1 MKLGLLAGGGP
12 FPARVADAAVTSGHE
27 IFVVCL
33 KGFGDPEDFA
43 RFPHVVERIG
53 AGGAII
59 QRLKDEGVTHIVLA
73 GKVKRPSML
82 SLLPD
87 VWMAKAMA
95 RVGVAILSGDDAL
108 FRAVVQV
115 LGEEGF
121 EIVSPQSLIEDSTA
135 AEAGLLA
142 GDEPDA
148 TARAD
153 IIRGIQTLRC
163 LAPMDVGQA
172 VVVQQGMVLGIEA
185 VEGTDALIA
194 RAGDLRREGPGGVLV
209 KLSKTGQEMRI
220 DAPVIGPLTV
230 AGAKEAGLR
239 GIAIEAG
246 RTILAERAATLEA
259 AEAAGLFVLAVD
271 PERFT
276 TSTPPRHEE
285 T

>member
-12 FPARVADAAVTSGHE
+12 FPARVADAAVSAGHE

-43 RFPHVVERIG
+43 RFPHSVERIG

-59 QRLKDEGVTHIVLA
+59 QRLKDEGVSHIVLA

-87 VWMAKAMA
+87 VWTAKAMA
-95 RVGVAILSGDDAL
+95 RVGVALLSGDDAL
-108 FRAVVQV
+108 FRAVVQL

-121 EIVSPQSLIEDSTA
+121 EVVSPQSLIGDSTA
-135 AEAGLLA
+135 GEAGLLA
-142 GDEPDA
+142 GAMPDEM
-148 TARAD
+148 ARND
-153 IIRGIQTLRC
+153 IARGIRTLRC

-194 RAGDLRREGPGGVLV
+194 RAGDLRRDGPGGVLV
-209 KLSKTGQEMRI
+209 KLSKAGQEMRI
-220 DAPVIGPLTV
+220 DAPVVGPITV
-230 AGAKEAGLR
+230 AGAKSAGLR

-246 RTILAERAATLEA
+246 RTILAERRTTLEA

-271 PERFT
+271 PERF
-276 TSTPPRHEE
+276 SA
-285 T
+285 

>member
-1 MKLGLLAGGGP
+1 VKLGLLAGGGP
-12 FPARVADAAVTSGHE
+12 FPARVADAAVRSGHE

-33 KGFGDPEDFA
+33 KGFCDPADYQ
-43 RFPHVVERIG
+43 RFPHAVERLG
-53 AGGAII
+53 AGGTII
-59 QRLKDEGVTHIVLA
+59 QRLKDEGASHIVLA

-108 FRAVVQV
+108 FKAVVRV

-121 EIVSPQSLIEDSTA
+121 EIVSPQSLLEDSTA

-142 GDEPDA
+142 GAEPDA
-148 TARAD
+148 MARAD
-153 IIRGIQTLRC
+153 IARGIEALRC
-163 LAPMDVGQA
+163 LAPVDVGQA

-194 RAGDLRREGPGGVLV
+194 RAGDLRRDGPGGVLV

-220 DAPVIGPLTV
+220 DAPVVGPMTV
-230 AGAKEAGLR
+230 AGARSAGLR

-276 TSTPPRHEE
+276 A
-285 T
+285 

>member
-1 MKLGLLAGGGP
+1 VKLGLLAGGGP
-12 FPARVADAAVTSGHE
+12 FPARVADAAAKAGHE

-33 KGFGDPEDFA
+33 KGFCDPVEYG
-43 RFPHVVERIG
+43 RFPHTVERLG
-53 AGGAII
+53 AGGAIV
-59 QRLKDEGVTHIVLA
+59 QRLRDEGVTHIVLA

-95 RVGVAILSGDDAL
+95 RVGVALLSGDDAL
-108 FRAVVQV
+108 FKAVVHV

-121 EIVSPQSLIEDSTA
+121 EVVSPQSLIEDSTV
-135 AEAGLLA
+135 AEAGLLV
-142 GDEPDA
+142 GEEPD
-148 TARAD
+148 TMARAD
-153 IIRGIQTLRC
+153 IARGIETLRC
-163 LAPMDVGQA
+163 LAPVDVGQA

-194 RAGDLRREGPGGVLV
+194 RAGDLRRDGPGGVLV

-220 DAPVIGPLTV
+220 DAPVVGPTTV
-230 AGAKEAGLR
+230 AGAMAAGLR

-246 RTILAERAATLEA
+246 RTILAERAATLKA

-271 PERFT
+271 PERF
-276 TSTPPRHEE
+276 SA
-285 T
+285 

>member
-1 MKLGLLAGGGP
+1 VKLGLLAGGGS
-12 FPARVADAAVTSGHE
+12 FPVRVADAAARSGHE
-27 IFVVCL
+27 VFVVCL
-33 KGFGDPEDFA
+33 KGFGEPEHYA
-43 RFPHVVERIG
+43 RFPRVVERLG
-53 AGGAII
+53 AGGAIM
-59 QRLKDEGVTHIVLA
+59 QRLKDEGVSHIVLA

-95 RVGVAILSGDDAL
+95 RVGVALLSGDDAL
-108 FRAVVQV
+108 FKAVVQV

-121 EIVSPQSLIEDSTA
+121 EVVSPQSLIEDSTA

-142 GDEPDA
+142 GAEPDA
-148 TARAD
+148 MARTD
-153 IIRGIQTLRC
+153 IARGIQALRC
-163 LAPMDVGQA
+163 LAPVDVGQA
-172 VVVQQGMVLGIEA
+172 VVVQQGLVLGIEA

-194 RAGDLRREGPGGVLV
+194 RAGELRREGPGGVLV

-220 DAPVIGPLTV
+220 DAPVVGPVTV
-230 AGAKEAGLR
+230 VGARSAGLR

-276 TSTPPRHEE
+276 A
-285 T
+285 

>member
-12 FPARVADAAVTSGHE
+12 FPARVADAATRAGHQV
-27 IFVVCL
+27 FVVCL
-33 KGFGDPEDFA
+33 KGFCDPGDYA
-43 RFPHVVERIG
+43 RFPHAVERLG

-59 QRLKDEGVTHIVLA
+59 QRLKDEGVTHVVLA

-121 EIVSPQSLIEDSTA
+121 EVVAPQSLIEGSTA
-135 AEAGLLA
+135 AAAGLLA
-142 GDEPDA
+142 GAEPDA
-148 TARAD
+148 IARAD
-153 IIRGIQTLRC
+153 IARGIETLRC

-194 RAGDLRREGPGGVLV
+194 RAGELRRDGPGGVLV
-209 KLSKTGQEMRI
+209 KLAKTGQEMRI
-220 DAPVIGPLTV
+220 DAPVVGPMTV
-230 AGAKEAGLR
+230 AGAQAAGLR

-246 RTILAERAATLEA
+246 RTILAERAALLEA

-276 TSTPPRHEE
+276 A
-285 T
+285 

>member
-12 FPARVADAAVTSGHE
+12 FPVRVADSAIRSGHE
-27 IFVVCL
+27 VFVVCL
-33 KGFGDPEDFA
+33 RGFCDPEDFA
-43 RFPHVVERIG
+43 RFPHDVVRIG

-59 QRLKDEGVTHIVLA
+59 QRLKDEGVTHVVLA
-73 GKVKRPSML
+73 GKVKRPSMM

-121 EIVSPQSLIEDSTA
+121 EVVSPQSLIEDSTA

-142 GDEPDA
+142 GGEPDSM
-148 TARAD
+148 ARAD
-153 IIRGIQTLRC
+153 ILRGIETLRC

-185 VEGTDALIA
+185 VEGTDALIV
-194 RAGDLRREGPGGVLV
+194 RAGELRREGPGGVLV
-209 KLSKTGQEMRI
+209 KLAKTDQEMRV
-220 DAPVIGPLTV
+220 DAPVIGPMTV
-230 AGAKEAGLR
+230 AGAKSAGLR

-259 AEAAGLFVLAVD
+259 AGAAGLFVLAVD
-271 PERFT
+271 PDRFT
-276 TSTPPRHEE
+276 A
-285 T
+285 

>member
-12 FPARVADAAVTSGHE
+12 FPARVADAATKAGHE

-33 KGFGDPEDFA
+33 KGFCDPAEYA
-43 RFPHVVERIG
+43 RFPHIVERLG

-59 QRLKDEGVTHIVLA
+59 RRLRDEGVTHIVLA

-121 EIVSPQSLIEDSTA
+121 EVVSPQSFIEDSTVA
-135 AEAGLLA
+135 QAGLLV
-142 GDEPDA
+142 GFEPDMM
-148 TARAD
+148 ARSD
-153 IIRGIQTLRC
+153 IARGIETLRC
-163 LAPMDVGQA
+163 LAPVDVGQA

-194 RAGDLRREGPGGVLV
+194 RAGDLRRDGPGGVLV
-209 KLSKTGQEMRI
+209 KLSKTDQEMRI
-220 DAPVIGPLTV
+220 DAPVVGPTTV
-230 AGAKEAGLR
+230 AEAMAAGLR

-246 RTILAERAATLEA
+246 RTILAERAATLKA
-259 AEAAGLFVLAVD
+259 AEAGGLFVLAVD
-271 PERFT
+271 PERFNA
-276 TSTPPRHEE
+276 
-285 T
+285 

>member
-1 MKLGLLAGGGP
+1 VKLGLLAGGGP
-12 FPARVADAAVTSGHE
+12 FPVRVADAAVGSGHE

-33 KGFGDPEDFA
+33 KGFCEPADYV
-43 RFPHVVERIG
+43 RFPHTVERLG

-59 QRLKDEGVTHIVLA
+59 QRLKDEGVSHIVLA

-87 VWMAKAMA
+87 VWMAKAMT

-108 FRAVVQV
+108 FKAVVRV

-121 EIVSPQSLIEDSTA
+121 EVVSPQSLIEDSTA
-135 AEAGLLA
+135 AEAGLLVGA
-142 GDEPDA
+142 EPDA
-148 TARAD
+148 MARTD
-153 IIRGIQTLRC
+153 IARGIEALRC
-163 LAPMDVGQA
+163 LAPVDVGQA

-194 RAGDLRREGPGGVLV
+194 RAGDLRRDGPGGVLV

-220 DAPVIGPLTV
+220 DAPVVGPMTV
-230 AGAKEAGLR
+230 AGAKSAGLR

-246 RTILAERAATLEA
+246 RTILVERAATLEA
-259 AEAAGLFVLAVD
+259 AETAGLFVLAVD

-276 TSTPPRHEE
+276 A
-285 T
+285 

>member
-12 FPARVADAAVTSGHE
+12 FPARVAEAATRSGHDV
-27 IFVVCL
+27 FVICL
-33 KGFGDPEDFA
+33 KGFCDPADYV
-43 RFPHVVERIG
+43 RFPHSVERIG

-59 QRLKDEGVTHIVLA
+59 QRLKDEGATHIVLA

-95 RVGVAILSGDDAL
+95 RVGVALLSGDDAL

-121 EIVSPQSLIEDSTA
+121 EVVSPQSLIEDSTV
-135 AEAGLLA
+135 AEAGLLVGSA
-142 GDEPDA
+142 PDA
-148 TARAD
+148 LARAD
-153 IIRGIQTLRC
+153 IGRGIETLRR

-172 VVVQQGMVLGIEA
+172 VVVQQGLVLGIEA

-194 RAGDLRREGPGGVLV
+194 RAGDLRRDGPGGVLV
-209 KLSKTGQEMRI
+209 KLSKVGQEMRV
-220 DAPVIGPLTV
+220 DAPVIGPVTV
-230 AGAKEAGLR
+230 AGARSSGLR

-259 AEAAGLFVLAVD
+259 AKAAGLFVLAVD
-271 PERFT
+271 PEHFT
-276 TSTPPRHEE
+276 A
-285 T
+285 

>member
-12 FPARVADAAVTSGHE
+12 FPVRVADAAVKAGHE
-27 IFVVCL
+27 VFVVCL
-33 KGFGDPEDFA
+33 RGFCDPGDFLQFSHA
-43 RFPHVVERIG
+43 VERIG

-59 QRLKDEGVTHIVLA
+59 QRMKDEGVSHVVLA

-121 EIVSPQSLIEDSTA
+121 EVVSPQSLIADSTA

-142 GDEPDA
+142 GAEPDD

-153 IIRGIQTLRC
+153 ILRGIETLRC

-172 VVVQQGMVLGIEA
+172 VIVQQGMVLGIEA

-194 RAGDLRREGPGGVLV
+194 RAGDLRRDGPGGVLV
-209 KLSKTGQEMRI
+209 KLAKTGQEMRI
-220 DAPVIGPLTV
+220 DAPVIGPVTV
-230 AGAKEAGLR
+230 AGASSAGLR

-276 TSTPPRHEE
+276 A
-285 T
+285 

>member
-12 FPARVADAAVTSGHE
+12 FPARVADAAARSGHE
-27 IFVVCL
+27 VFVVCL
-33 KGFGDPEDFA
+33 KGFCEPEDYA
-43 RFPHVVERIG
+43 RFPHAVERIG

-59 QRLKDEGVTHIVLA
+59 QRMKDEGVTHVVLA

-121 EIVSPQSLIEDSTA
+121 EVVSPQSLIADSTA

-142 GDEPDA
+142 GTEPDA

-153 IIRGIQTLRC
+153 IARGIQTLRC

-194 RAGDLRREGPGGVLV
+194 RAGDLRRDGPGGVLV

-220 DAPVIGPLTV
+220 DAPVIGPMTV
-230 AGAKEAGLR
+230 AGAKAAGLR

-246 RTILAERAATLEA
+246 RTILAERAALLEA
-259 AEAAGLFVLAVD
+259 AEAAGIFVLAVD

-276 TSTPPRHEE
+276 A
-285 T
+285 

>member
-12 FPARVADAAVTSGHE
+12 FPARVADAAVSSGHE

-33 KGFGDPEDFA
+33 KGFCEPADYV
-43 RFPHVVERIG
+43 RFPHTVERLG

-59 QRLKDEGVTHIVLA
+59 QRLKDEGVSHIVLA

-87 VWMAKAMA
+87 VWMAKAMT

-108 FRAVVQV
+108 FKAVVRV

-121 EIVSPQSLIEDSTA
+121 EVVSPQSLIEDSTV
-135 AEAGLLA
+135 AEAGLLVGA
-142 GDEPDA
+142 EPDA
-148 TARAD
+148 MARTD
-153 IIRGIQTLRC
+153 IARGIEALRC
-163 LAPMDVGQA
+163 LAPVDVGQA

-194 RAGDLRREGPGGVLV
+194 RAGDLRRDGPGGVLV

-220 DAPVIGPLTV
+220 DAPVVGPMTV
-230 AGAKEAGLR
+230 AGAKSAGLR

-246 RTILAERAATLEA
+246 RTILVERAATLEA
-259 AEAAGLFVLAVD
+259 AETAGLFVLAVD

-276 TSTPPRHEE
+276 A
-285 T
+285 